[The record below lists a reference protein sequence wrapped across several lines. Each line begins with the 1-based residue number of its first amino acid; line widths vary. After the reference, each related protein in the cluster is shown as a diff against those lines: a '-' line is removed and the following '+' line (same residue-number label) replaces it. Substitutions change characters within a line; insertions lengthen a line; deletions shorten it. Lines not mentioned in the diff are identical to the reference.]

1 MATIRKW
8 SNVIMSMQSALAAA
22 DTITGIT
29 KASPAVVTSAAHGMS
44 NGDYV
49 FMQVQGMHQ
58 LNDRVFRIA
67 NVAANTFELEGIDS
81 TSFEAFSSGTAQLIT
96 WGTSISTC
104 KSISSNDP
112 GADMLDATTIHD
124 NTKVEI
130 PGLQGAM
137 TYTMEHL
144 WDPSDA
150 GQVALK
156 AAADAQAK
164 RAFKLQFGGGG
175 AITVFAGYVSFSG
188 QPGGNAQD
196 IVTTGGTITGRA
208 PTHYSS

>member
-29 KASPAVVTSAAHGMS
+29 KANPAVVTSTAHGMS
-44 NGDYV
+44 NGAYV
-49 FMQVQGMHQ
+49 FLQVQGMHQ
-58 LNDRVFRIA
+58 LNDRVVRIA

-81 TSFEAFSSGTAQLIT
+81 TSFDTFSSGSAQEIT

-112 GADMLDATTIHD
+112 GADMLDATTVHD

-137 TYTMEHL
+137 TYNMEHL
-144 WDPSDA
+144 WDPADA
-150 GQVALK
+150 GQIAMK
-156 AAADAQAK
+156 AASDAQAK
-164 RAFKLQFGGGG
+164 RAFKMQFGSGG

>member
-8 SNVIMSMQSALAAA
+8 SNVQMSMQSALAAA

-44 NGDYV
+44 NGDFV
-49 FMQVQGMHQ
+49 FLSVLGMHQ

-67 NVAANTFELEGIDS
+67 NVAANTFELEGVDS
-81 TSFEAFSSGTAQLIT
+81 TSFDTFSSGTAQLIT
-96 WGTSISTC
+96 WGTSITTC

-112 GADMLDATTIHD
+112 GADMLDATTVHD
-124 NTKVEI
+124 NAKVEV

-137 TYTMEHL
+137 TYSMEHL
-144 WDPSDA
+144 WDPADA

-164 RAFKLQFGGGG
+164 RAFKLTFGSGG

-188 QPGGNAQD
+188 QPGGKAQD

>member
-8 SNVIMSMQSALAAA
+8 SNVQMSMQSALAAA

-44 NGDYV
+44 NGDFV
-49 FMQVQGMHQ
+49 FLSVLGMHQ

-67 NVAANTFELEGIDS
+67 NVAANTFELEGVDS
-81 TSFEAFSSGTAQLIT
+81 TSFDTFSSGTAQLIT
-96 WGTSISTC
+96 WGTSITTC

-112 GADMLDATTIHD
+112 GANMLDATTVHD
-124 NTKVEI
+124 NAKVEV

-137 TYTMEHL
+137 TYSMEHL
-144 WDPSDA
+144 WDPADA

-164 RAFKLQFGGGG
+164 RAFKLTFGSGG